1 MGQNNDPT
9 ERGDLQG
16 NQGAPKG
23 TPKSAYLNMP
33 DNEGSNIFG
42 RRQTEAA
49 EIAQRRANAGGED
62 APNAVPLPKKSED

>member
-23 TPKSAYLNMP
+23 TPKSAYMKLP
-33 DNEGSNIFG
+33 DNEGNNVFG
-42 RRQTEAA
+42 QKQTDPAA
-49 EIAQRRANAGGED
+49 PPRADGED
-62 APNAVPLPKKSED
+62 APNAIPLPADGK

>member
-23 TPKSAYLNMP
+23 TPKSAYMKMP
-33 DNEGSNIFG
+33 DNEGNNVFG
-42 RRQTEAA
+42 QRQDDPAQV
-49 EIAQRRANAGGED
+49 AQRRPNADGED
-62 APNAVPLPKKSED
+62 APNAVPLPREEK